1 MRIERFLEKHGLMKN
16 PFANAEEAQG
26 DDVLLRLLEKRD
38 FHFGHPQW
46 PKFYGSPPGNQTSVV
61 FGLKGSGKTAMRLAL
76 DTALNAFN
84 ASEQAKSDGKT
95 LLINYDEF
103 NAYLSAWERRMEEVL
118 RQTRGMW
125 SKVRGKDAP
134 SPSLK
139 EQWHLTH
146 HIDAILS
153 ETSRHFEE
161 ILSAKDAKPRGWNE
175 HTKYDTLFLAALF
188 LPSRSHEYRRT
199 LTHLR
204 QRLFSGPAR
213 LKEKLGAAL
222 KTIGTL
228 GGYWVYRKMLARA
241 LARRL
246 AASVQV
252 IDRDLPDLDWALRLI
267 PSGYLK
273 SQPLAMKGAEPLSE
287 SARYDLLN
295 KAVGISKNAGY
306 ARVAV
311 VIDKVD
317 EPTMLAGSY
326 ARMSSFIRPMWNN
339 KLLQTSGIHFKMLLP
354 EQLYEPIRKGDPDLV
369 LLARPDKANM
379 IRLEWSG
386 EHLYEMLIERA
397 TVCKT
402 GQDGRDY
409 DLQNLFDPEISRM
422 ELVAELSKTR
432 MPRYAAKLLNRLLV
446 ETCEST
452 LDADVQD
459 TIPRITSKVFHQ
471 VTAEYH
477 REMQDL
483 TKDLQDV

>member
-1 MRIERFLEKHGLMKN
+1 MRIERFLEKHGLTMN

-26 DDVLLRLLEKRD
+26 DEVLLQLLEKRD

-76 DTALNAFN
+76 DSALKAFN
-84 ASEQAKSDGKT
+84 ASEQAKHDGKT

-103 NAYLSAWERRMEEVL
+103 NTYLSAWERRMAETL
-118 RQTRGMW
+118 RHTRGMW
-125 SKVRGKDAP
+125 SKMRGKDAP
-134 SPSLK
+134 RPDLK
-139 EQWHLTH
+139 EHWKLTH
-146 HIDAILS
+146 HIDAILA
-153 ETSRHFEE
+153 ETARHFEE
-161 ILSAKDAKPRGWNE
+161 MLSSREGRPHASNE
-175 HTKYDTLFLAALF
+175 HSKYDALFLAALF

-204 QRLFSGPAR
+204 HRLFSGAAR
-213 LKEKLGAAL
+213 FGDKLGTAL
-222 KTIGTL
+222 MCIGTL
-228 GGYWVYRKMLARA
+228 GGYWLYRKLLARA

-246 AASVQV
+246 HAAVQV
-252 IDRDLPDLDWALRLI
+252 IDRELPDLDWALRLI
-267 PSGYLK
+267 PSQYLK
-273 SQPLAMKGAEPLSE
+273 SQPLAMKGTDPLSE
-287 SARYDLLN
+287 SARYDLLG
-295 KAVGISKNAGY
+295 KAVAVCKQAGY

-326 ARMSSFIRPMWNN
+326 THMSEFIRPMWNN
-339 KLLQTSGIHFKMLLP
+339 KMLQTTGIHFKMLLP
-354 EQLYEPIRKGDPDLV
+354 EQLYEPIRKGDPELM

-379 IRLEWSG
+379 IHLEWSG

-397 TVCKT
+397 TVCKA
-402 GQDGRDY
+402 GQDGRDF
-409 DLQNLFDPEISRM
+409 DLQDLFDPQISRA
-422 ELVAELSKTR
+422 EIVAELSKTR
-432 MPRYAAKLLNRLLV
+432 MPRYAAKLFNRLLV

-471 VTAEYH
+471 VTAEFN
-477 REMQDL
+477 REMQGL
-483 TKDLQDV
+483 TKDLQDS